1 MRVREMTASREQDA
15 ARLRRVPERNTKDK
29 HERLLWALGDR
40 RVKRAFD

>member
-1 MRVREMTASREQDA
+1 MTASREQYA
-15 ARLRRVPERNTKDK
+15 ARPKRVPRPDTKGK